1 MVIWYF
7 SFSVDF
13 LKKQPQKL
21 FFSWDAFEYFVGVL
35 CFLSVVIGMDSIFA
49 VPSLAFSNLCNV
61 LTVTAPKINNLSE
74 SLPDYF
80 KRNQKHYFIRLFFPF
95 LIKKFLSYKYLG
107 FILSGFYQKTWKTL
121 A

>member
-95 LIKKFLSYKYLG
+95 
-107 FILSGFYQKTWKTL
+107 
-121 A
+121 